1 MLKYQRLL
9 CRRFGGLAAAGTALD
24 GQTRREAVSCS
35 PASRSTGLPIW
46 HSSPLLLALN
56 SSMRLAS
63 ILPLAAS
70 PIRALNDSNSQPE
83 AIAIM
88 AADPDHLLR
97 GDDAPPTLPIL
108 PVRNTVLFPGVVL
121 PVTVTRKKSVKLVR
135 KAYAADKLLGVVAQQ
150 NPDADEPATDELHAV
165 GTLARILKL
174 LEQPDGQITIILQG
188 QVRFTVEEQLSFT
201 PLIARVSYFDE
212 VALNPEIP
220 GEFGLLQALRE
231 AATKVLELTPEIP
244 MEARAMLDGIQSPA
258 FLTHF
263 LSSNVQL
270 DLPAKQRLLAL
281 ADPEAQAR
289 LLLEALLSQ
298 AELLEIKQDI
308 RSKTHTGIDAQQR
321 EYFLRQQLK
330 TLQDEL
336 GQEGPDE
343 DVHRLRARA
352 ETKKWPEAVALHFKK
367 EMDKLA
373 RTNPMAP
380 DFSVSMNYVEFMLDL
395 PWGEF
400 TKDKFNLKQTK
411 KILDADH
418 FGLEKVKERILEYIA
433 VLKLKQDLKAPILC
447 LYGPP
452 GVGKTSLG
460 RSIATA
466 MGRKYIRMSLGGVRD
481 EAEIRGHRKTYVG
494 AMPGRIIAQIKKVG
508 VSNPVIILDEIDK
521 VSSDFR
527 GDPSSALLEV
537 LDPEQNATFTDN
549 YLEVEYDLSKV
560 LFIATANSL
569 ETIQP
574 ALRDRMEIIDLTG
587 YTQEEKVQ
595 IARKHLWP
603 KQLREHGLG
612 ETEVKI
618 TDAALH
624 RVADDYTRESGVRG
638 LERKLA
644 ALTRNL
650 ARRKAGKEPVPVV
663 MEPADV
669 RKILGAA
676 IFDRDQYQDNDIA
689 GVVTGL
695 AWTSVG
701 GDILFVESL
710 LSRGRGKLTLSGQL
724 GDVMKESAITALS
737 YLRSRADEIGIDYR
751 LFEQYDLHIHF
762 PEGAVPK
769 DGPSA
774 GIAIFTSMASAFTQ
788 RRVRPRLA
796 MTGEITLRGKVLPVG
811 GIKEKLLAARRAG
824 MTDIILCPKNRKD
837 IEEIQA
843 DYLKGLTIHYADR
856 VDDVLRVALLDELV
870 PNPQKLPV
878 RDEPLPV
885 VGPSVEVQ

>member
-1 MLKYQRLL
+1 MSFDLFQ
-9 CRRFGGLAAAGTALD
+9 
-24 GQTRREAVSCS
+24 
-35 PASRSTGLPIW
+35 PSR
-46 HSSPLLLALN
+46 
-56 SSMRLAS
+56 
-63 ILPLAAS
+63 LAAS
-70 PIRALNDSNSQPE
+70 GPDSPSE

-97 GDDAPPTLPIL
+97 ADDAPDVLALL

-121 PVTVTRKKSVKLVR
+121 PVTVTRKKSIRLVR
-135 KAYAADKLLGVVAQQ
+135 KLAAKNEKLVGVVAQRQ
-150 NPDADEPATDELHAV
+150 PDADEPGTDDLHPV

-174 LEQPDGQITIILQG
+174 IDQPDDTVTIILQG
-188 QVRFTVEEQLSFT
+188 QVRFHVGEQLTFSPQLT
-201 PLIARVSYFDE
+201 ARVTYFQERALDSE
-212 VALNPEIP
+212 VD
-220 GEFGLLQALRE
+220 GELVLLQSLRE
-231 AATKVLELTPEIP
+231 AAGKVLELTPEIP

-258 FLTHF
+258 FLIHF

-270 DLPAKQRLLAL
+270 ELPAKQALLEL
-281 ADPEAQAR
+281 ADPEAQGR
-289 LLLEALLSQ
+289 QLLEALLRQ
-298 AELLEIKQDI
+298 IELLEIKNDI
-308 RSKTHTGIDAQQR
+308 RTKVHTGIDAEQR
-321 EYFLRQQLK
+321 EYFLRKQLK

-336 GQEGPDE
+336 GQGEGSAE
-343 DVHRLRARA
+343 GDVAALRARA
-352 ETKKWPEAVALHFKK
+352 VGKKWSEAVAKHFDK
-367 EMDKLA
+367 ELAKLG
-373 RTNPMAP
+373 RINQMSP
-380 DFSVSMNYVEFMLDL
+380 DYPVTLNYVEFLLDL
-395 PWGEF
+395 PWGET
-400 TKDKFNLKQTK
+400 TKDKFNLKTTK

-418 FGLEKVKERILEYIA
+418 FGLEKVKERILEYLA

-466 MGRKYIRMSLGGVRD
+466 LGRKYVRLSLGGVRD

-494 AMPGRIIAQIKKVG
+494 AMPGRIISQIKKAG

-537 LDPEQNATFTDN
+537 LDPEQNSTFTDN

-612 ETEVKI
+612 ETEVRI
-618 TDAALH
+618 TDSALH
-624 RVADDYTRESGVRG
+624 RVADDYTRESGVRS
-638 LERKLA
+638 LERQLA

-650 ARRKAGKEPVPVV
+650 ARRKASKETLPPQLD
-663 MEPADV
+663 PSDV
-669 RKILGAA
+669 LKILGSPR
-676 IFDRDQYQDNDIA
+676 FDRDKDQDHDTA

-737 YLRSRADEIGIDYR
+737 YLRSRADELGIDYR

-762 PEGAVPK
+762 PEGGIPK

-774 GIAIFTSMASAFTQ
+774 GIAIFTSIASAYTQ
-788 RRVRPRLA
+788 RKIRPHMA
-796 MTGEITLRGKVLPVG
+796 MTGEITLRGRVLPVG

-824 MTDIILCPKNRKD
+824 IDLIILSPKNRKD
-837 IEEIQA
+837 VEEIPA
-843 DYLKGLTIHYADR
+843 DYLKGVTITYAER
-856 VDDVLRVALLDELV
+856 VDDVLAAALLPELV
-870 PNPQKLPV
+870 ARPQKLPV
-878 RDEPLPV
+878 RDEAPAPA
-885 VGPSVEVQ
+885 GPSVEVQ

>member
-1 MLKYQRLL
+1 MPVDMFRS
-9 CRRFGGLAAAGTALD
+9 GHSAAGGSD
-24 GQTRREAVSCS
+24 S
-35 PASRSTGLPIW
+35 P
-46 HSSPLLLALN
+46 
-56 SSMRLAS
+56 
-63 ILPLAAS
+63 
-70 PIRALNDSNSQPE
+70 PE
-83 AIAIM
+83 GIAIM
-88 AADPDHLLR
+88 AADPDHLLPAA
-97 GDDAPPTLPIL
+97 DAPATLPLL

-135 KAYAADKLLGVVAQQ
+135 KLAAKPEKLIGVVAQRQ
-150 NPDADEPATDELHAV
+150 PDADEPTVADLFPV

-174 LEQPDGQITIILQG
+174 IDQPDDTVTIIIQG
-188 QVRFTVEEQLSFT
+188 QLRFTVGEELSFAPQLT
-201 PLIARVSYFDE
+201 ARVSYFDE
-212 VALNPEIP
+212 KALDPERD
-220 GEFGLLQALRE
+220 GELVLLQSLRE
-231 AATKVLELTPEIP
+231 AAGKVLELTPEIP
-244 MEARAMLDGIQSPA
+244 MEARTMLEGIQSPA

-270 DLPAKQRLLAL
+270 EVPAKQALLEL
-281 ADPEAQAR
+281 AEPEAQAR
-289 LLLEALLSQ
+289 QLLEALLRQ
-298 AELLEIKQDI
+298 IELLEIKNDI
-308 RSKTHTGIDAQQR
+308 RTKVHTGIDAEQR
-321 EYFLRQQLK
+321 EYFLRKQLK

-336 GQEGPDE
+336 GQGEGSPEGDLAA
-343 DVHRLRARA
+343 LRARA
-352 ETKKWPEAVALHFKK
+352 AGKSWPEAVAKHFEK
-367 EMDKLA
+367 ELTKLS
-373 RTNPMAP
+373 RINQMSP
-380 DFSVSMNYVEFMLDL
+380 DYAVTHSYVEFLLDL
-395 PWGEF
+395 PWGEI
-400 TKDKFNLKQTK
+400 TKDKFNLKTTK

-418 FGLEKVKERILEYIA
+418 FGLEKVKERILEYLA

-466 MGRKYIRMSLGGVRD
+466 LGRKYVRLSLGGVRD

-494 AMPGRIIAQIKKVG
+494 AMPGRIISQIKKAG

-537 LDPEQNATFTDN
+537 LDPEQNSTFTDN

-569 ETIQP
+569 DTIQP

-612 ETEVKI
+612 PTEVKI
-618 TDAALH
+618 TDPALH
-624 RVADDYTRESGVRG
+624 RVADDYTRESGVRS
-638 LERKLA
+638 LERQLA
-644 ALTRNL
+644 AVARNL
-650 ARRKAGKEPVPVV
+650 ARRKASKEALPTQLD
-663 MEPADV
+663 PAEV
-669 RKILGAA
+669 QKILGAPR
-676 IFDRDQYQDNDIA
+676 FDRDKDQDHDTA

-737 YLRSRADEIGIDYR
+737 YLRSRADELGIDYR

-762 PEGAVPK
+762 PEGGIPK

-774 GIAIFTSMASAFTQ
+774 GIAIFTSIASAYTQ
-788 RRVRPRLA
+788 RRVRPHLA
-796 MTGEITLRGKVLPVG
+796 MTGEITLRGRVLPVG

-824 MTDIILCPKNRKD
+824 VDTVILSPKNRKD
-837 IEEIQA
+837 VEEITA
-843 DYLKGLTIHYADR
+843 DYLRGLHIHYAER
-856 VDDVLRVALLDELV
+856 VDDVLAVALLPELV
-870 PNPQKLPV
+870 ARPQKLPV
-878 RDEPLPV
+878 RDETPV
-885 VGPSVEVQ
+885 PAGPSVEVQ

>member
-1 MLKYQRLL
+1 MPFDLL
-9 CRRFGGLAAAGTALD
+9 RPGHALAGGPD
-24 GQTRREAVSCS
+24 S
-35 PASRSTGLPIW
+35 PS
-46 HSSPLLLALN
+46 
-56 SSMRLAS
+56 
-63 ILPLAAS
+63 
-70 PIRALNDSNSQPE
+70 D

-88 AADPDHLLR
+88 AADPDHLLSAA
-97 GDDAPPTLPIL
+97 DAPEVLAIL

-121 PVTVTRKKSVKLVR
+121 PVTVTRKKSIRLVR
-135 KAYAADKLLGVVAQQ
+135 KLAAKNEKFIGVVAQRQ
-150 NPDADEPATDELHAV
+150 PDADEPTTEDLYPV

-174 LEQPDGQITIILQG
+174 IDQPDDTVTIIIQG
-188 QVRFTVEEQLSFT
+188 QVRFAVGEQLTHT
-201 PLIARVSYFDE
+201 PQLTVRATYFDE
-212 VALNPEIP
+212 KALDATID
-220 GEFGLLQALRE
+220 GELVLLQSLRE
-231 AATKVLELTPEIP
+231 AAGKVLELTPEIP
-244 MEARAMLDGIQSPA
+244 MEARNMLEGIQSPA
-258 FLTHF
+258 FLIHF

-270 DLPAKQRLLAL
+270 ELPAKQKLLEL
-281 ADPEAQAR
+281 AEPEAQAR
-289 LLLEALLSQ
+289 QLLEALLRQ
-298 AELLEIKQDI
+298 IELLEIKNDI
-308 RSKTHTGIDAQQR
+308 RTKVHTGIDAEQR
-321 EYFLRQQLK
+321 EYFLRKQLK

-336 GQEGPDE
+336 GQGEGSPEGDLAA
-343 DVHRLRARA
+343 LRERA
-352 ETKKWPEAVALHFKK
+352 LTKKWPEATARHFEK
-367 EMDKLA
+367 ELSKLT
-373 RTNPMAP
+373 RLNQMSP
-380 DFSVSMNYVEFMLDL
+380 DYPVTLNYVEFLLDL
-395 PWGEF
+395 PWGET
-400 TKDKFNLKQTK
+400 TKDKFNLKTAK

-418 FGLEKVKERILEYIA
+418 FGLEKVKERILEYLA

-460 RSIATA
+460 RSIAQA
-466 MGRKYIRMSLGGVRD
+466 LGRKYVRLSLGGVRD

-494 AMPGRIIAQIKKVG
+494 AMPGRIISQIKKAG

-537 LDPEQNATFTDN
+537 LDPEQNSTFTDN
-549 YLEVEYDLSKV
+549 YLEVEYDLSRV

-569 ETIQP
+569 DTIQP

-595 IARKHLWP
+595 IAKKHLWP

-618 TDAALH
+618 ADAALH
-624 RVADDYTRESGVRG
+624 RVADDYTRESGVRS
-638 LERKLA
+638 LERQLA

-650 ARRKAGKEPVPVV
+650 ARRKASKEALPPQI
-663 MEPADV
+663 EPSDV
-669 RKILGAA
+669 LRILGAPR
-676 IFDRDQYQDNDIA
+676 FERDKDQDHDTA

-737 YLRSRADEIGIDYR
+737 YLRSRGDELGIDHR

-762 PEGAVPK
+762 PEGGIPK

-774 GIAIFTSMASAFTQ
+774 GIAIFTSIASAYTQ
-788 RRVRPRLA
+788 RKIRPKMA
-796 MTGEITLRGKVLPVG
+796 MTGEITLRGRVLPVG

-824 MTDIILCPKNRKD
+824 IDMIILSPKNRKD
-837 IEEIQA
+837 VEEIPA
-843 DYLKGLTIHYADR
+843 EYLKGVRIHYAER
-856 VDDVLRVALLDELV
+856 VDDVLAVALLPELV
-870 PNPQKLPV
+870 ARPQKLPV
-878 RDEPLPV
+878 RDEAPTPL
-885 VGPSVEVQ
+885 GPSVEVQ

>member
-1 MLKYQRLL
+1 M
-9 CRRFGGLAAAGTALD
+9 AGSSD
-24 GQTRREAVSCS
+24 S
-35 PASRSTGLPIW
+35 P
-46 HSSPLLLALN
+46 
-56 SSMRLAS
+56 
-63 ILPLAAS
+63 
-70 PIRALNDSNSQPE
+70 PE

-88 AADPDHLLR
+88 AADPDHLLSAA
-97 GDDAPPTLPIL
+97 DAPATLALL

-121 PVTVTRKKSVKLVR
+121 PVTVTRKKSIRLVR
-135 KAYAADKLLGVVAQQ
+135 KLTAKNDKLLGVVTQRQ
-150 NPDADEPATDELHAV
+150 LEVDEPTTEDLYPV
-165 GTLARILKL
+165 GTLARILKVID
-174 LEQPDGQITIILQG
+174 QADDTVTIIIQG
-188 QVRFTVEEQLSFT
+188 QVRFQVGEQLTYT
-201 PLIARVSYFDE
+201 PQLTARVSYVDE
-212 VALNPEIP
+212 RALDAEKD
-220 GEFGLLQALRE
+220 GELVLLQSLRE
-231 AATKVLELTPEIP
+231 AASKVLELTPEIP
-244 MEARAMLDGIQSPA
+244 MEARTMLEGIQSPA
-258 FLTHF
+258 FLIHF

-270 DLPAKQRLLAL
+270 ELPAKQRLLEL
-281 ADPEAQAR
+281 AEPEAQAR
-289 LLLEALLSQ
+289 QLLEALLRQ
-298 AELLEIKQDI
+298 IELLEIKNDI
-308 RSKTHTGIDAQQR
+308 RTKVHTGIDAEQR
-321 EYFLRQQLK
+321 EYFLRKQLK

-336 GQEGPDE
+336 GQGEGSPE
-343 DVHRLRARA
+343 SDVAALRARA
-352 ETKKWPEAVALHFKK
+352 QDKKWPEAVAKHFDK
-367 EMDKLA
+367 ELAKLG
-373 RTNPMAP
+373 RINQMSP
-380 DFSVSMNYVEFMLDL
+380 DYPVTLNYVEFLLDL
-395 PWGEF
+395 PWGET
-400 TKDKFNLKQTK
+400 TKDKFNLKNTK
-411 KILDADH
+411 KLLDADH
-418 FGLEKVKERILEYIA
+418 FGLEKVKERIIEYLA

-460 RSIATA
+460 RSVAQA
-466 MGRKYIRMSLGGVRD
+466 LGRKYVRLSLGGVRD

-494 AMPGRIIAQIKKVG
+494 AMPGRIISQIKKAG

-537 LDPEQNATFTDN
+537 LDPEQNSTFTDN

-569 ETIQP
+569 DTIQP

-624 RVADDYTRESGVRG
+624 RVADDYTRESGVRS
-638 LERKLA
+638 LERQLA

-650 ARRKAGKEPVPVV
+650 ARRKASKETMPAQL
-663 MEPADV
+663 EPSDV
-669 RKILGAA
+669 LKVLGAPR
-676 IFDRDQYQDNDIA
+676 FDRDKDQDHDTA

-724 GDVMKESAITALS
+724 GEVMKESAITALS
-737 YLRSRADEIGIDYR
+737 YLRSRADELGIDYR

-762 PEGAVPK
+762 PEGGIPK

-774 GIAIFTSMASAFTQ
+774 GIAIFTSIASAYTQ

-796 MTGEITLRGKVLPVG
+796 MTGEITLRGRVLPVG

-824 MTDIILCPKNRKD
+824 VDTIILSPKNRKD
-837 IEEIQA
+837 VEEIPA
-843 DYLKGLTIHYADR
+843 DYLKGVHIHYAER
-856 VDDVLRVALLDELV
+856 VDDVLAVALLPELV
-870 PNPQKLPV
+870 AHPQKLPV
-878 RDEPLPV
+878 RDEVPAPA
-885 VGPSVEVQ
+885 GPSVEVQ

>member
-1 MLKYQRLL
+1 MTFVTPRPIGYYSGAGATLA
-9 CRRFGGLAAAGTALD
+9 GGA
-24 GQTRREAVSCS
+24 
-35 PASRSTGLPIW
+35 
-46 HSSPLLLALN
+46 
-56 SSMRLAS
+56 
-63 ILPLAAS
+63 
-70 PIRALNDSNSQPE
+70 DSAPE

-88 AADPDHLLR
+88 AADPDHLVS
-97 GDDAPPTLPIL
+97 GNDAPPTLALL

-121 PVTVTRKKSVKLVR
+121 PVTVTRKKSIRLVR
-135 KAYAADKLLGVVAQQ
+135 KLAAKNEKLVGVVAQR
-150 NPDADEPATDELHAV
+150 NPEADEPGLEDLYPV
-165 GTLARILKL
+165 GTLARILKVID
-174 LEQPDGQITIILQG
+174 QPDGQVTIIIQG
-188 QVRFTVEEQLSFT
+188 QVRFQIEEQLTFSPQLT
-201 PLIARVSYFDE
+201 ARVSYFE
-212 VALNPEIP
+212 ERALDAEKD
-220 GEFGLLQALRE
+220 GEMVLLQSLRE
-231 AATKVLELTPEIP
+231 AASKVLELTPEIP
-244 MEARAMLDGIQSPA
+244 TEARAMLEGIQSPA
-258 FLTHF
+258 FLIHF

-270 DLPAKQRLLAL
+270 ELPAKQQLLEL

-289 LLLEALLSQ
+289 QLLEALLRQ
-298 AELLEIKQDI
+298 VELLEIKNDI
-308 RSKTHTGIDAQQR
+308 RTKVHTGIDAQQR

-336 GQEGPDE
+336 GQGESPE
-343 DVHRLRARA
+343 QDVADLRARA
-352 ETKKWPEAVALHFKK
+352 KEKKWPEATAKHFDK
-367 EMDKLA
+367 ELAKLS
-373 RTNPMAP
+373 RINQMSP
-380 DFSVSMNYVEFMLDL
+380 DYPVTLNYVEFLLDL
-395 PWGEF
+395 PWGEY
-400 TKDKFNLKQTK
+400 TKDKFNLKATK

-418 FGLEKVKERILEYIA
+418 FGLEKVKERILEYLA

-460 RSIATA
+460 RSIAQA
-466 MGRKYIRMSLGGVRD
+466 LGRKYVRMSLGGVRD

-494 AMPGRIIAQIKKVG
+494 AMPGRIIAQIKKAG
-508 VSNPVIILDEIDK
+508 ASNPVIILDEIDK

-537 LDPEQNATFTDN
+537 LDPEQNSTFTDN

-587 YTQEEKVQ
+587 YTQEEKAQ

-612 ETEVKI
+612 EQEVKI
-618 TDAALH
+618 SDAALN
-624 RVADDYTRESGVRG
+624 RVADDYTRESGVRN
-638 LERKLA
+638 LDRQLA
-644 ALTRNL
+644 ALSRNL
-650 ARRKAGKEPVPVV
+650 ARRKASKETLPPQL
-663 MEPADV
+663 EPSDV
-669 RKILGAA
+669 LKILGAPRY
-676 IFDRDQYQDNDIA
+676 DRDLYQESDTA

-737 YLRSRADEIGIDYR
+737 YLRSRSDELGIDYR

-762 PEGAVPK
+762 PEGGIPK

-774 GIAIFTSMASAFTQ
+774 GIAIFTSIASAYTQ
-788 RRVRPRLA
+788 RRVRPHLA
-796 MTGEITLRGKVLPVG
+796 MTGEITLRGRVLPVG

-824 MTDIILCPKNRKD
+824 IRDVILTPKNRKD
-837 IEEIQA
+837 VEEIQG
-843 DYLKGLTIHYADR
+843 DYLKGLTIHYAER
-856 VDDVLRVALLDELV
+856 VDDVLAVALLQEQV
-870 PNPQKLPV
+870 ARPQALPI
-878 RDEPLPV
+878 RDEAPTP